1 MEYPSLLRFSVLFF
15 ALAMPMAGCAGNDN
29 PPHKMDKLASQV
41 PAQPQAEDPPQDCS
55 GISSLT
61 DKRTCYGR
69 QDQAMI
75 DECERI
81 HPMRCSPYREM
92 ARAEARLAE
101 VEEASLAAA
110 EAAYSSYVENDAAY
124 LSDLK
129 TSAHKA
135 NLAWVA
141 YREAQCS
148 LEPFAQGMSRNE
160 SENLT
165 EACRVRMTQARMDEL
180 IAFYPR
186 TGGGEARP

>member
-1 MEYPSLLRFSVLFF
+1 MEYPSLLRFSIYFF

-29 PPHKMDKLASQV
+29 PPHKVDKLTSHA

-55 GISSLT
+55 GISSLA
-61 DKRTCYGR
+61 DKRTCYAR
-69 QDQAMI
+69 QDQPMI
-75 DECERI
+75 DECERT
-81 HPMRCSPYREM
+81 HPMRCSPYRDM

-135 NLAWVA
+135 NLTWAA

-148 LEPFAQGMSRNE
+148 LEPFAQGMSRND
-160 SENLT
+160 SEDLI
-165 EACRVRMTQARMDEL
+165 EACRVRMTQARIDEL
-180 IAFYPR
+180 IALYPP
-186 TGGGEARP
+186 TNGGESLP